1 MQKKG
6 KNAIY
11 LTLTG
16 IVILLMVILV
26 IVHQSQPLNS
36 SIPEATPEAV
46 LENAAKKH
54 NGPSFVTINTT
65 ISADVLQD
73 GLRDMGELA
82 TEEYYFKEVVSYSS
96 IKQFLGLNLGLT
108 ESSYLAGYEGVIKA
122 GIDFTEIKV
131 GKDDDN
137 KIITVT
143 LPRTRILSS
152 EIDPDSFEL
161 YSEKEGWG
169 NPISVTDYNN
179 SLAELIKKAETSAT
193 ERGVLEKADENAQ
206 LIIRNFILTLLGDQ
220 AYTVQFNTAK

>member
-6 KNAIY
+6 KNTIY
-11 LTLTG
+11 LALTG
-16 IVILLMVILV
+16 IVILLMIILV
-26 IVHQSQPLNS
+26 IIHQRQPLQS
-36 SIPEATPEAV
+36 SIPDATPEAV

-65 ISADVLQD
+65 ISADVIQD
-73 GLRDMGELA
+73 GLKDMGELA

-96 IKQFLGLNLGLT
+96 IKQFLGLNLGVT

-122 GIDFTEIKV
+122 GIDFTKV
-131 GKDDDN
+131 TISKDDDN

-152 EIDPDSFEL
+152 EINPDSFEL

-179 SLAELIKKAETSAT
+179 SLAELVKKAETSAT
-193 ERGVLEKADENAQ
+193 ERGVLEKAGENAQ
-206 LIIRNFILTLLGDQ
+206 LIIRNFIMTLLGDPS
-220 AYTVQFNTAK
+220 YSVQFEAAK

>member
-65 ISADVLQD
+65 ISADVIQD

-96 IKQFLGLNLGLT
+96 IKQLLGLNLGLT

-152 EIDPDSFEL
+152 EINPDSFEL

-179 SLAELIKKAETSAT
+179 SLAELVKKAETSAT
-193 ERGVLEKADENAQ
+193 ERGVLEKAGENAQ
-206 LIIRNFILTLLGDQ
+206 LIIRNFIMTLLGDPS
-220 AYTVQFNTAK
+220 YSVQFEAAK

>member
-6 KNAIY
+6 KNTIY
-11 LTLTG
+11 LALTG
-16 IVILLMVILV
+16 IVILLMIILV
-26 IVHQSQPLNS
+26 IIHQRQPLQS
-36 SIPEATPEAV
+36 SIPDATPEAV

-65 ISADVLQD
+65 ISADVIQD
-73 GLRDMGELA
+73 GLKDMGELA

-96 IKQFLGLNLGLT
+96 IKQFLGLNLGVT

-122 GIDFTEIKV
+122 GIDFTKV
-131 GKDDDN
+131 TISKDDDA
-137 KIITVT
+137 KTITVG
-143 LPRTRILSS
+143 LPAAKILSS

-169 NPISVTDYNN
+169 NPITVTDYNN
-179 SLAELIKKAETSAT
+179 SLAELKKKAETSAT

-206 LIIRNFILTLLGDQ
+206 LIIRNFVLTLLGDPS
-220 AYTVQFNTAK
+220 YSVQFTAVK

>member
-152 EIDPDSFEL
+152 EINPDSFEL

-179 SLAELIKKAETSAT
+179 SLAELVKKAETSAT
-193 ERGVLEKADENAQ
+193 ERGVLEKAGENAQ
-206 LIIRNFILTLLGDQ
+206 LIIRNFIMTLLGDP

>member
-6 KNAIY
+6 KNAVY

-16 IVILLMVILV
+16 IVILLMIVLV
-26 IVHQSQPLNS
+26 IIHQRQPLNS

-65 ISADVLQD
+65 ISADVIQD

-179 SLAELIKKAETSAT
+179 SLAELVKKAETSAT
-193 ERGVLEKADENAQ
+193 ERGVLEKAGENAQ
-206 LIIRNFILTLLGDQ
+206 LIIRNFIMTLLGDPS
-220 AYTVQFNTAK
+220 YSVQFEAAK

>member
-6 KNAIY
+6 KNTIY
-11 LTLTG
+11 LALTG
-16 IVILLMVILV
+16 IVILLMIVLV
-26 IVHQSQPLNS
+26 IIHQRQPLQS
-36 SIPEATPEAV
+36 SIPDATPEAV

-54 NGPSFVTINTT
+54 DGPSFVTINTT
-65 ISADVLQD
+65 ISANVIQD
-73 GLRDMGELA
+73 GLKDMGELA

-152 EIDPDSFEL
+152 EINPDSFEL

-179 SLAELIKKAETSAT
+179 SLAELVKKAETSAT
-193 ERGVLEKADENAQ
+193 ERGVLEKAGENAQ
-206 LIIRNFILTLLGDQ
+206 LIIRNFIMTLLGDPS
-220 AYTVQFNTAK
+220 YSVQFEAAK

>member
-6 KNAIY
+6 KNAVY

-16 IVILLMVILV
+16 IVILLMIVLV
-26 IVHQSQPLNS
+26 IIHQRQPLNS

-65 ISADVLQD
+65 ISADVIQD

-152 EIDPDSFEL
+152 EINPDSFEL

-179 SLAELIKKAETSAT
+179 SLAELVKKAETSAT
-193 ERGVLEKADENAQ
+193 ERGVLEKAGENAQ
-206 LIIRNFILTLLGDQ
+206 LIIRNFIMTLLGDPS
-220 AYTVQFNTAK
+220 YSVQFEAAK

>member
-6 KNAIY
+6 KNAVY

-16 IVILLMVILV
+16 IVILLMIVLV
-26 IVHQSQPLNS
+26 IIHQRQPLNS

-65 ISADVLQD
+65 ISADVIQD

-152 EIDPDSFEL
+152 EINPDSFEL
-161 YSEKEGWG
+161 YSEKEGWR

-179 SLAELIKKAETSAT
+179 SLAELVKKAETSAT
-193 ERGVLEKADENAQ
+193 ERGVLEKAGENAQ
-206 LIIRNFILTLLGDQ
+206 LIIRNFIMTLLGDPS
-220 AYTVQFNTAK
+220 YSVQFEAAK

>member
-65 ISADVLQD
+65 ISTDVIQD